1 MYVIKRR
8 NHMVIEKANTEYS
21 TCRIPTLVMMENGGL
36 LACYECRKDYSDWA
50 EIDLKII
57 KSDDGG
63 ENWETLKIIQG
74 EGNTLNNPV
83 FIVKGEIVHFLFC
96 KNYKNLYYCRS
107 TDGGISFSTPRD
119 ISDVFNRENISY
131 TVIAIGPSHG
141 IVHNGNLLAPVWFA
155 YDETDLQAHKPSFIA
170 TIYSED
176 GGETWC
182 LGERIGEEFFVNPS
196 ECSLAV
202 NKENKVV
209 ISIRNENGD
218 HFHSFRGFAKSKT
231 GYSEWENIVLRE
243 NMRDWICQGSMC
255 AENEKLYHVN
265 CVGEARTRLT
275 LKISGDD
282 FETYQRVLVDE
293 VGGYS
298 DFTVKGGVAYILYER
313 NPSEDGLYFTKIDT
327 RIIGN

>member
-1 MYVIKRR
+1 MI
-8 NHMVIEKANTEYS
+8 IEKANTEYS
-21 TCRIPTLVMMENGGL
+21 TCRIPTLVMTESGRL

-63 ENWETLKIIQG
+63 ESWQTLQILKG

-83 FIVKGEIVHFLFC
+83 FMMKNGVVHFLYC
-96 KNYKNLYYCRS
+96 KNYKQVFYCQS
-107 TDGGISFSTPRD
+107 EDEGESFSSPQE
-119 ISDVFNRENISY
+119 ISNIFEEKGIAY
-131 TVIAIGPSHG
+131 TVVAVGPSHG

-155 YDETDLQAHKPSFIA
+155 YDEEDLQAHKPSFIA

-176 GGETWC
+176 DGASWNVGEC
-182 LGERIGEEFFVNPS
+182 IGKEFFVNPS

-218 HFHSFRGFAKSKT
+218 HFHSFRGFAESKT
-231 GYSEWENIVLRE
+231 GYSEWTNILLRE
-243 NMRDWICQGSMC
+243 NMRDWICQGSMY
-255 AENEKLYHVN
+255 ETNGKLYHVN
-265 CVGEARTRLT
+265 CVGDARTLLT
-275 LKISGDD
+275 LKISEDD
-282 FETYQRVLVDE
+282 FENYEIVLVDD

-298 DFTVKGGVAYILYER
+298 DIVVKDGAAYILYER
-313 NPSEDGLYFTKIDT
+313 NPREDGLYFKKIAL
-327 RIIGN
+327 